1 MKKLF
6 VICLLSLVAS
16 PCLAALGGTFT
27 ATPTT
32 GNAPLSVKLDWNVT
46 GGTAATVCTAAGSWT
61 GTKPLSGSLTVT
73 NLLNDAT
80 YGLSCVTP
88 GTPGTPGV
96 PGVATLRWTPPT
108 LNTDG
113 TALTNLAG
121 YRIYYGS
128 SAATLTQMVQ
138 LNNPSLTTYTIG
150 GLSDGTKY
158 FAIRAWNTNGGESV
172 NSNVVNKAIVG
183 VPAVPAVAAQNWAKT
198 LSIDVNSQPQA
209 PVLVI
214 DDTIAYR
221 INVGNTNQVKLAVIT
236 GTKVPLGKPCKAD
249 NVNGKNVV
257 ADRRI
262 LTDLNGKKIL
272 NPPMQVLADCRELQP
287 EG

>member
-1 MKKLF
+1 MKMILGLA
-6 VICLLSLVAS
+6 LLLISL
-16 PCLAALGGTFT
+16 PGWAALGGTFT
-27 ATPTT
+27 ATPLT

-88 GTPGTPGV
+88 AIPGTPGV
-96 PGVATLRWTPPT
+96 PGSATLRWNAPT

-113 TALTNLAG
+113 TPLTNLAG
-121 YRIYYGS
+121 YTILYGT
-128 SAATLTQMVQ
+128 SATTLTQSISV
-138 LNNPSLTTYTIG
+138 NNPSVVTYVVDS
-150 GLSDGTKY
+150 LSDGPKY
-158 FAIRAWNTNGGESV
+158 FAVKAFTSAGIESA
-172 NSNVVNKAIVG
+172 NSNVASKTIVG
-183 VPAVPAVAAQNWAKT
+183 IPSTPGVVAQNWAKT
-198 LSIDVNSQPQA
+198 ILVDVNAQPQA

-221 INVGNTNQVKLAVIT
+221 INLGNANQVKLAEI
-236 GTKVPLGKPCKAD
+236 GRVPIGKPCKID
-249 NVNGKNVV
+249 MVNGKNVI
-257 ADRRI
+257 ADRQLLR
-262 LTDLNGKKIL
+262 DKDGKKIA
-272 NPPMQVLADCRELQP
+272 PPLQVLAGCRELQP